1 MSGRLEKAT
10 VRGRLMSGRLEKAMI
25 GKLCEWVISPSILW
39 GELVPWELWG
49 PRAAATEPWHLPH
62 SPDISKLFLPPWL
75 SFSDLSQDGG

>member
-39 GELVPWELWG
+39 GELVP
-49 PRAAATEPWHLPH
+49 
-62 SPDISKLFLPPWL
+62 
-75 SFSDLSQDGG
+75 